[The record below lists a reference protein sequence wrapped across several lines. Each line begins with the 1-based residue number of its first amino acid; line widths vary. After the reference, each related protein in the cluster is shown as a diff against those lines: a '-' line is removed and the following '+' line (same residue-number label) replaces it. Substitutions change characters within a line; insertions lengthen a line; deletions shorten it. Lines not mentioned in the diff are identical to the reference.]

1 MFNYQQL
8 TRHSNGQFTVGCSLR
23 SSITNCKLPLNVA
36 LGFSII
42 QMKMDIMTNK
52 ITKLEKVGFVL
63 VSLIVLLQAFYGTF
77 AFIDP
82 ASFSTV
88 RGTELFSGMDSDW
101 VKIYGSRTIFI
112 TLIFGYLLYTRN
124 YIVLM
129 WGALFA
135 VVMPITDGLL
145 AYEAQ
150 APFKVVAKH
159 IATIVYLLIIF
170 LVFKKVVAQKA

>member
-1 MFNYQQL
+1 MIF
-8 TRHSNGQFTVGCSLR
+8 
-23 SSITNCKLPLNVA
+23 
-36 LGFSII
+36 
-42 QMKMDIMTNK
+42 
-52 ITKLEKVGFVL
+52 
-63 VSLIVLLQAFYGTF
+63 LQGFYGVISIVEPVTF
-77 AFIDP
+77 
-82 ASFSTV
+82 SSL

-129 WGALFA
+129 WGALFS

-150 APFKVVAKH
+150 APFKVVVKH
-159 IATIVYLLIIF
+159 IVTIVYLLVIF
-170 LVFKKVVAQKA
+170 FVLKKVVTKKS

>member
-1 MFNYQQL
+1 
-8 TRHSNGQFTVGCSLR
+8 VK
-23 SSITNCKLPLNVA
+23 I
-36 LGFSII
+36 
-42 QMKMDIMTNK
+42 DIMTNHV
-52 ITKLEKVGFVL
+52 TKLEKVGFVL
-63 VSLIVLLQAFYGTF
+63 VSLIVLLQCFYGTF

-82 ASFSTV
+82 DAFSKV
-88 RGTELFSGMDSDW
+88 RGTQLFSDMDADW

-112 TLIFGYLLYTRN
+112 TVIFGYLLYTRN
-124 YIVLM
+124 HIVLM

-135 VVMPITDGLL
+135 VVMPITDGVL

-170 LVFKKVVAQKA
+170 FIFKKVIAQKT

>member
-1 MFNYQQL
+1 
-8 TRHSNGQFTVGCSLR
+8 
-23 SSITNCKLPLNVA
+23 
-36 LGFSII
+36 
-42 QMKMDIMTNK
+42 MDIMKNK
-52 ITKLEKVGFVL
+52 ITKLEIVGLVL
-63 VSLIVLLQAFYGTF
+63 VALIVLLQGFYGTF

-82 ASFSTV
+82 AKFSAV
-88 RGTELFSGMDSDW
+88 RGTELFSVMDADW

-112 TLIFGYLLYTRN
+112 SLIFGYLLYTRN

-145 AYEAQ
+145 AYQAQ

-159 IATIVYLLIIF
+159 IVTILYLLIIF
-170 LVFKKVVAQKA
+170 FVLKKVADNKA

>member
-1 MFNYQQL
+1 
-8 TRHSNGQFTVGCSLR
+8 
-23 SSITNCKLPLNVA
+23 LPFIAA

-42 QMKMDIMTNK
+42 QVKMNIMTNE
-52 ITKLEKVGFVL
+52 ITQLEKVGFVL
-63 VSLIVLLQAFYGTF
+63 VSLIVLLQGFYGTF

-82 ASFSTV
+82 SAFSTV
-88 RGTELFSGMDSDW
+88 RGTELFSGKDADW
-101 VKIYGSRTIFI
+101 VQIYGSRTIFI

-124 YIVLM
+124 HVVLM

-150 APFKVVAKH
+150 APVKIVAKH
-159 IATIVYLLIIF
+159 IATVVYLLIIF
-170 LVFKKVVAQKA
+170 FVFKKVITQKS

>member
-1 MFNYQQL
+1 MSIM
-8 TRHSNGQFTVGCSLR
+8 SNK
-23 SSITNCKLPLNVA
+23 N
-36 LGFSII
+36 
-42 QMKMDIMTNK
+42 
-52 ITKLEKVGFVL
+52 TKLEKIGFVL
-63 VSLIVLLQAFYGTF
+63 VSLIVLLQGFYGTF

-82 ASFSTV
+82 ATFSTV

-170 LVFKKVVAQKA
+170 FILKKVIANKA

>member
-1 MFNYQQL
+1 LVFAPA
-8 TRHSNGQFTVGCSLR
+8 SL
-23 SSITNCKLPLNVA
+23 ILTNCNLPLKTA
-36 LGFSII
+36 LGFLII
-42 QMKMDIMTNK
+42 QVKMDIMTNK

-63 VSLIVLLQAFYGTF
+63 VSLIVLLQGFYGTF
-77 AFIDP
+77 SFIDP
-82 ASFSTV
+82 IAFSTV
-88 RGTELFSGMDSDW
+88 RGTELFSGMDADW

-124 YIVLM
+124 HIVLM

-150 APFKVVAKH
+150 APFKIVAKH
-159 IATIVYLLIIF
+159 VATILYLLIIF
-170 LVFKKVVAQKA
+170 FVFKKVVAQKA

>member
-1 MFNYQQL
+1 M
-8 TRHSNGQFTVGCSLR
+8 SN
-23 SSITNCKLPLNVA
+23 
-36 LGFSII
+36 
-42 QMKMDIMTNK
+42 
-52 ITKLEKVGFVL
+52 LERTGVVL
-63 VSLIVLLQAFYGTF
+63 VFLIILLQGFYGTF
-77 AFIDP
+77 AFLDP
-82 ASFSTV
+82 AMFSVV
-88 RGTELFSGMDSDW
+88 RGTELFSEMDADW

-145 AYEAQ
+145 AFEDQ

-159 IATIVYLLIIF
+159 IATIVYLLII
-170 LVFKKVVAQKA
+170 VFVLKKVVASKV

>member
-1 MFNYQQL
+1 
-8 TRHSNGQFTVGCSLR
+8 
-23 SSITNCKLPLNVA
+23 
-36 LGFSII
+36 
-42 QMKMDIMTNK
+42 MDIMKNK
-52 ITKLEKVGFVL
+52 ITKLEIVGLVL
-63 VSLIVLLQAFYGTF
+63 VALIVLLQGFYGTF

-82 ASFSTV
+82 AKFSAV
-88 RGTELFSGMDSDW
+88 RCTELFSVMDADW

-112 TLIFGYLLYTRN
+112 SLIFGYLLYTRN

-145 AYEAQ
+145 AYQAQ

-159 IATIVYLLIIF
+159 IVTILYLLIIF
-170 LVFKKVVAQKA
+170 FVLKKVADNKA